1 MLRRLFT
8 DGNGVD
14 ISGKTLIVF
23 DVETTGLN
31 PENKPT
37 QITTISAVKY
47 NSNGD
52 RFGDSFDEHVVLNN
66 DVKERL
72 AFETIFPVPDNE
84 NISQWIKKSGWDSS
98 RATMKEVQAVQA
110 FKDWVEKHENYLL
123 VGYNVN
129 FDLNMINYQLA
140 KENRQITSN
149 CYDVMELA
157 KTTFRALINT
167 MAQTGNTV
175 AQKFITDISVN
186 EKPSYKLE
194 LIGPALGFATDKSHE
209 SLDDCKQTGR
219 IYFEMRKIIKKN
231 IRIMKTPAFM
241 ENFRS
246 ALLSWNYQMAKS
258 NRKQVNIAVHV
269 PSEV

>member
-31 PENKPT
+31 PENKLT

-47 NSNGD
+47 NCSGD
-52 RFGDSFDEHVVLNN
+52 RFGDSFDEHVVLNH
-66 DVKERL
+66 DVKDRIL
-72 AFETIFPVPDNE
+72 FESNFPVPDNE
-84 NISQWIKKSGWDSS
+84 NISQWIKKAGWDSS
-98 RATMKEVQAVQA
+98 RATLNEVQAVEA
-110 FKDWVEKHENYLL
+110 FINWVEKHENYLL

-129 FDLNMINYQLA
+129 FDLGMINYQLA
-140 KENRQITSN
+140 KLNRQIANS

-157 KTTFRALINT
+157 KTTFRALITT

-175 AQKFITDISVN
+175 AQKFITDITVN
-186 EKPSYKLE
+186 GKPSYKLE

-209 SLDDCKQTGR
+209 SLDDCKQTGK

-231 IRIMKTPAFM
+231 IGIMKTSTFM
-241 ENFRS
+241 ENFKT

-258 NRKQVNIAVHV
+258 NRKQINIAVHV
-269 PSEV
+269 PSAV